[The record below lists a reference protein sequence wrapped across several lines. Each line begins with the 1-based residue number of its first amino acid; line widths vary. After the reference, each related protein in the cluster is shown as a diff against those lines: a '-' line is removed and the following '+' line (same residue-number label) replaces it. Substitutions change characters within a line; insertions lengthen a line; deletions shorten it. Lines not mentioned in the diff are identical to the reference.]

1 MTPSLPLTCQR
12 SLWMSP
18 KHTICVFY
26 VVKQRHLTNS
36 VCLFLGR
43 SLWINNPLRH
53 MIENE
58 KNYNH
63 GLERDSRGE
72 LLRLM

>member
-1 MTPSLPLTCQR
+1 MQC

-18 KHTICVFY
+18 NHTIGVVYF
-26 VVKQRHLTNS
+26 VKQRHLMNS

-53 MIENE
+53 IIENK